1 MSTELIGILNLVV
14 VLAALTLGTLRGL
27 RTEMRSDL
35 GAVRGELHG
44 VWNELRGDLREL
56 RHEQHHARDELR
68 GDIRACGD
76 LMRALDDRIRM
87 QEQSTAR
94 LEGQREAVAVHAG
107 PWPAPADPACAFAQ
121 CCRRRY
127 PAQTE
132 RS

>member
-35 GAVRGELHG
+35 GAVRGEL
-44 VWNELRGDLREL
+44 
-56 RHEQHHARDELR
+56 R
-68 GDIRACGD
+68 GDILAYDDR
-76 LMRALDDRIRM
+76 LRALDDRIRM

-107 PWPAPADPACAFAQ
+107 PWPAPADPPCAFAQ

-127 PAQTE
+127 PARPE